1 MSTLKLG
8 NEVVNLLDAKK
19 AQNVFRA
26 LNHKL
31 RISILETIEGSGNK
45 MPVTDLY
52 VKLRLEQS
60 VASQHLAI
68 LRKAKLVTT
77 QREGKWIFYSVNH
90 PMLVVIGQVS
100 ETLLKSL

>member
-1 MSTLKLG
+1 MSNLKLG
-8 NEVVNLLDAKK
+8 NESVDLIQSKK

-31 RISILETIEGSGNK
+31 RQSILMAIENNGNK

-52 VKLRLEQS
+52 VNLRIEQS

-68 LRKAKLVTT
+68 LRKAKLVNT
-77 QREGKWIFYSVNH
+77 QRDGKWIFYSVNY
-90 PMLVVIGQVS
+90 PMLSVVNQAAEI
-100 ETLLKSL
+100 LLK

>member
-8 NEVVNLLDAKK
+8 NEVVNLLDAQK

-68 LRKAKLVTT
+68 LRRANLVTT

>member
-19 AQNVFRA
+19 AQSIFRA

-31 RISILETIEGSGNK
+31 RQVILSTIEEGGNK

>member
-8 NEVVNLLDAKK
+8 NELVNLSDAKK
-19 AQNVFRA
+19 AQSIFRA

-31 RISILETIEGSGNK
+31 RQDILSTIENSGNK

-68 LRKAKLVTT
+68 LRRAKLVTT

-90 PMLVVIGQVS
+90 SMLGVINSVS
-100 ETLLKSL
+100 DTLLKAL